1 MTVISEIARAKVNL
15 ALRVLGRRA
24 DGYHEL
30 ASLVA
35 FASIGDIV
43 AIDFDKPPSVRT
55 DGSFAN
61 AIDGPNLISKA
72 LELLAAA
79 GPALRLGAVTLSKHL
94 PVAAGLG
101 GGSADAAAVLRLV
114 RSHNVE
120 LAPSLDWDA
129 LALRLGAD
137 VPVCLAGRTCVMRG
151 IGERLGACS
160 MPPMPAVLVNP
171 QVLVPGDKTRRV
183 FQALAAGPVDR
194 TRELR
199 IADELD
205 WDSLLALMRE
215 VGNDL
220 EGPAVEVMPAIANV
234 KTTLARQ
241 AGCLHAQLSGAG
253 PTCFGL
259 FASEADAHAA
269 ARHVSA
275 TKPGWW
281 VAATWLASAAPCAV
295 ATS

>member
-1 MTVISEIARAKVNL
+1 MTIATETARAKVNL

-35 FASIGDIV
+35 FAAVGDSV
-43 AIDFDKPPSVRT
+43 SIDFGQPRSVAV
-55 DGSFAN
+55 DGPFAT
-61 AIDGPNLISKA
+61 AIDGPNLIAKA
-72 LELLAAA
+72 LDLLAAA
-79 GPALRLGAVTLSKHL
+79 DTRLRLGAVTLTKRL

-114 RSHNVE
+114 RAQNE
-120 LAPSLDWDA
+120 ALAASVDWNA

-151 IGERLGACS
+151 IGERLAPCGLPAL
-160 MPPMPAVLVNP
+160 PAVLVNP
-171 QVLVPGDKTRRV
+171 QVPVPADKTRRV
-183 FQALAAGPVDR
+183 FQALAAGPVDPAR
-194 TRELR
+194 DLSTPN
-199 IADELD
+199 DLD
-205 WDSLLALMRE
+205 RDALVALMRQ

-220 EGPAVEVMPAIANV
+220 EAPALEVIPQIASV
-234 KTTLARQ
+234 KAALARQ

-253 PTCFGL
+253 PTCFAL
-259 FASEADAHAA
+259 FATDAA
-269 ARHVSA
+269 AELAARNMSA
-275 TKPGWW
+275 AEPGWW
-281 VAATWLASAAPCAV
+281 VAATTLAGPAPAEA